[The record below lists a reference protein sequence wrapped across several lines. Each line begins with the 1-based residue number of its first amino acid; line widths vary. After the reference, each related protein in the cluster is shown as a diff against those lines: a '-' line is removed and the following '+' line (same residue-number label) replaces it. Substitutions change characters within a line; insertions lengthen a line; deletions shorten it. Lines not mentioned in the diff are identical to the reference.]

1 MKKHKI
7 IKIILIIMII
17 ILSVTFV
24 IVKPYIFKQNLNVSW
39 KTEEKS
45 KEEVLNYNFLISK
58 MYKDGYGV
66 YTNYLDGPNE
76 GDITK
81 GHTVL
86 SESEGLLM
94 LYLVN
99 SGEKVEFDSNY
110 DIIKNKMR
118 LKNGLLAWR
127 YNNSETNKSSSTI
140 DDLRIVRSLLYA
152 YDRWGDFKYK
162 YLAISISQDTLKKVS
177 KEGYLYDSNDGT
189 TSSNLVVLCYLDL
202 KTMELLEKSNSKW
215 KKIYS
220 NSLDI
225 LKNGQPIKGVPL
237 FKKSYLP
244 KENKYSDE
252 KDVEI
257 VYSLN
262 VLKNLQLAGV
272 DISKELDWL
281 WKEFSKENKLY
292 IKYDFNG
299 NRTSEFESTSVY
311 AICGEI
317 FENANRQTEADALKK
332 RMLEFQAKNKDSE
345 IYGSFGNEQTK
356 VVYSYDNLNALIFLA
371 KKNADL

>member
-7 IKIILIIMII
+7 IKIILIIMIAI
-17 ILSVTFV
+17 FSVTFV
-24 IVKPYIFKQNLNVSW
+24 IVKPYIFKLNLNISW

-45 KEEVLNYNFLISK
+45 KEEVLSYNFLKSK

-66 YTNYLDGPNE
+66 YTNYIDEPDQ

-86 SESEGLLM
+86 SESQGLWM
-94 LYLVN
+94 LYLIN
-99 SGEKVEFDSNY
+99 SGEKDSFDSNY
-110 DIIKNKMR
+110 NIVKNKMS
-118 LKNGLLAWR
+118 LKNGLISWR
-127 YNNSETNKSSSTI
+127 YNESETTKASSTI
-140 DDLRIVRSLLYA
+140 DDLRIVKSLLYA

-162 YLAISISQDTLKKVS
+162 YLAISISQDILKNVS
-177 KEGYLYDSNDGT
+177 KGGYIFDFNDGT
-189 TSSNLVVLCYLDL
+189 TMSNLVQLCYLDF

-215 KKIYS
+215 KKIYN

-225 LKNGQPIKGVPL
+225 VKNGQPVKGVPL

-252 KDVEI
+252 KDVELL
-257 VYSLN
+257 YSLI
-262 VLKNLQLAGV
+262 VLKNLQSAGV

-281 WKEFSKENKLY
+281 WNEFSKENKLY

-299 NRTSEFESTSVY
+299 NRTSDYESTSLY
-311 AICGEI
+311 SICGEI
-317 FENANRQTEADALKK
+317 FANANRQTEANAIKK
-332 RMLEFQAKNKDSE
+332 RMLEFQVKNENSE

-356 VVYSYDNLNALIFLA
+356 AVYSYDNLNALIFLA